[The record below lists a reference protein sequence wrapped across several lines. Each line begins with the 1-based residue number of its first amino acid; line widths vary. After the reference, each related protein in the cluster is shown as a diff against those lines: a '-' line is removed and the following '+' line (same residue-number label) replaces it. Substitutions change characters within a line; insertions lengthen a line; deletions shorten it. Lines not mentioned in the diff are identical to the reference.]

1 MEFAAVQLGQGWG
14 GSSLPRA
21 CVTQVYKVKELL
33 ESYGCTVQT
42 SNTETMHAR
51 LPNAMRLY
59 EEVLTM
65 HAGETPEKEKLE
77 ACIDELRQK
86 DENPEAR
93 RGSHAARDLTVPTV
107 SSAHSAGVS
116 SDERG
121 ASGLHKRHAERL
133 FPDARLRGARCPHSH
148 VAHWWQQLFGDSAR
162 RLFVCVCVCVYVCV
176 CACGS
181 EASKEHTHYTYAYVH
196 ITQQT

>member
-1 MEFAAVQLGQGWG
+1 MYQIVPRPQALRVLGSSLQFNWGKGG

-93 RGSHAARDLTVPTV
+93 RGSHATRDLNG
-107 SSAHSAGVS
+107 AHCQQC
-116 SDERG
+116 
-121 ASGLHKRHAERL
+121 AECRRIVRRAWCVRL
-133 FPDARLRGARCPHSH
+133 TQAAR
-148 VAHWWQQLFGDSAR
+148 
-162 RLFVCVCVCVYVCV
+162 
-176 CACGS
+176 
-181 EASKEHTHYTYAYVH
+181 
-196 ITQQT
+196 